1 MNQPKGFRSGLG
13 HHGDDENENERKKK
27 DKGHNKG
34 YFVRG
39 GTQNSNVDG
48 KVKVNNSRSIR
59 SFNIKLKVSL
69 SFSNENVFLSD
80 LTTARYTTRR
90 SEKNISQKK
99 KRMNQS
105 IRRGFYTGIKF

>member
-48 KVKVNNSRSIR
+48 KVKVKNSRKIR

-69 SFSNENVFLSD
+69 GLSNENVFFIGLNHSKVHYEEVRKKHF
-80 LTTARYTTRR
+80 TE
-90 SEKNISQKK
+90 EKEDEPVNK
-99 KRMNQS
+99 KRFLYRN
-105 IRRGFYTGIKF
+105 

>member
-48 KVKVNNSRSIR
+48 KEKVKKPI
-59 SFNIKLKVSL
+59 
-69 SFSNENVFLSD
+69 E
-80 LTTARYTTRR
+80 
-90 SEKNISQKK
+90 
-99 KRMNQS
+99 
-105 IRRGFYTGIKF
+105 

>member
-1 MNQPKGFRSGLG
+1 MDLKLTAAFNQEMNQPKGFRSGLG

-48 KVKVNNSRSIR
+48 KVKVKNSR
-59 SFNIKLKVSL
+59 
-69 SFSNENVFLSD
+69 
-80 LTTARYTTRR
+80 
-90 SEKNISQKK
+90 
-99 KRMNQS
+99 
-105 IRRGFYTGIKF
+105 